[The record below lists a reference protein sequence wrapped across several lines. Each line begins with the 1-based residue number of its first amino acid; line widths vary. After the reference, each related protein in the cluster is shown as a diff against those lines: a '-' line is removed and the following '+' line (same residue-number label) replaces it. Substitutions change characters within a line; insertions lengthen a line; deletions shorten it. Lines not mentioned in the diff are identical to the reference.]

1 MSNKNETK
9 IQVIENAAEDDVS
22 AGDHITWDHV
32 IKEGDVTVTVRREG
46 VAQRRDIYGHWCTEE
61 GRGLTWG
68 ASWGATFTI
77 RRPITKES

>member
-1 MSNKNETK
+1 MSKKNVQ
-9 IQVIENAAEDDVS
+9 IIENATEDDVR

-32 IKEGDVTVTVRREG
+32 SKEGDVTVTVRREG
-46 VAQRRDIYGHWCTEE
+46 VAQRHDIDGHWRTEE

-77 RRPITKES
+77 RRPITKED